1 MSKLTKQQAALH
13 AQACAYLEKDVL
25 TLDERMFVLDHW
37 QGSANH
43 INGVAGAFF
52 TPQTLAS
59 DFSIEVTG
67 RRVIDLCAGIGSL
80 AFAYYHRDAFR
91 RGAAL
96 EIVCVEQNPDY
107 VAVGRKVLP
116 EATWILANV
125 LELPATLGKFD
136 CAIANPPF
144 GRIKSTGTA
153 QRYTGA
159 EFEYSVIDVARD
171 IARCGV
177 FLIPQGSAPFSY
189 SGQRS
194 FQETSPSKYL
204 RFRELTGI
212 ELEAN
217 CGLDTSRTLG
227 DWHGVS
233 VATEI
238 VLADFTEVQQKRAE
252 EAMPAQAAL
261 FAAA

>member
-1 MSKLTKQQAALH
+1 M
-13 AQACAYLEKDVL
+13 
-25 TLDERMFVLDHW
+25 
-37 QGSANH
+37 
-43 INGVAGAFF
+43 
-52 TPQTLAS
+52 
-59 DFSIEVTG
+59 TG

-80 AFAYYHRDAFR
+80 AFAYYHRDTFR
-91 RGAAL
+91 RGKGL

-125 LELPATLGKFD
+125 LELPARLGKFD
-136 CAIANPPF
+136 CASANPPF
-144 GRIKSTGTA
+144 GRIKSAGTA
-153 QRYTGA
+153 PRYTGA
-159 EFEYSVIDVARD
+159 EFEYSVIDVASD
-171 IARCGV
+171 IARSGV

-189 SGQRS
+189 SGQRN
-194 FQETSPSKYL
+194 FQETAPSKYL
-204 RFRELTGI
+204 RFCELTGI

-217 CGLDTSRTLG
+217 CGLDTSHALG

-233 VATEI
+233 VMTEI
-238 VLADFTEVQQKRAE
+238 VVADFAEVQQKRAE